1 MKWTILLFCLLFFS
15 CATRPQNRY
24 SVYSA
29 KGTEKNRNKNTVM
42 AGIPSERIMKQK
54 KQLKI
59 SVTAEPGAEHPVV
72 SWFLYP
78 WSHKGKEPVSGEK
91 FYISKIRLP
100 LPDPIGYNLYS
111 EINRTQASAK
121 RIILIEPAVI
131 HRRLKTKIKAK
142 RIVQAPKKETK
153 TDKIVIFRHIV
164 SRPKDS
170 IIISFTGRGWLYKG
184 LVNNKNSKNN
194 KSGIKA
200 IQYGGKEYN
209 NEKTTFNFKA
219 SALGNYDIEFIK
231 QDNSSGKNESRIVQL
246 KVVPEA
252 DFDKYLAE
260 AKNTDRIKRSK
271 LDPDISAADNLY
283 KMGSYRAALN
293 EYLKV
298 YDSNNSYLNQKIA
311 DIYFNEK
318 EYDAALKYWEHNLDK
333 KNIYY
338 SEALA
343 GTMMSAAA
351 VDDIARIF
359 EYLESFE
366 KLPENNAET
375 DNQIK
380 KEEAVF
386 FTAGE
391 LYKHGRIKFA
401 LKLFDNYIRNYPAGE
416 QLDAVYFY
424 LGKIYEEAADVRNL
438 KKSLYYYG
446 KVYNNYSGSSYYL
459 AAGKRIRYIK
469 RHFFDI
475 R

>member
-1 MKWTILLFCLLFFS
+1 MKWTILLFCLLFLS
-15 CATRPQNRY
+15 CATHPQNLY

-29 KGTEKNRNKNTVM
+29 EDVNKNAVIDE
-42 AGIPSERIMKQK
+42 IPSEKIK
-54 KQLKI
+54 KQWKMSI
-59 SVTAEPGAEHPVV
+59 TTEPGAENPVV
-72 SWFLYP
+72 SGLLFP
-78 WSHKGKEPVSGEK
+78 WSLKRKKLFSGER

-100 LPDPIGYNLYS
+100 LPDPADYDLYS
-111 EINRTQASAK
+111 EINRIQEADK
-121 RIILIEPAVI
+121 RVILIEPAVV
-131 HRRLKTKIKAK
+131 HRRVKKIKNK
-142 RIVQAPKKETK
+142 RIRIVRSPKKETK
-153 TDKIVIFRHIV
+153 TDKIVIFKNIV
-164 SRPKDS
+164 SRPEDS

-184 LVNNKNSKNN
+184 LVNDKNN
-194 KSGIKA
+194 KSGIKG
-200 IQYGGKEYN
+200 IEYGGKEYN
-209 NEKTTFNFKA
+209 NKKTTFTFKA
-219 SALGNYDIEFIK
+219 PALGTYDIEFIK
-231 QDNSSGKNESRIVQL
+231 QDNSSGKNVSRIIQL

-260 AKNTDRIKRSK
+260 AKNTDRIKRINF
-271 LDPDISAADNLY
+271 DPDIRAADNLY
-283 KMGSYRAALN
+283 KRGSYRDALN

-311 DIYFNEK
+311 DIYFRQK
-318 EYDAALKYWEHNLDK
+318 EYDAALKYWEHNLEK

-338 SEALA
+338 GEALA

-351 VDDIARIF
+351 VDDIAKIS
-359 EYLESFE
+359 EYLESFW
-366 KLPENNAET
+366 KLPESNG
-375 DNQIK
+375 
-380 KEEAVF
+380 EAVF

-401 LKLFDNYIRNYPAGE
+401 LELFDNYIRNYPAGE
-416 QLDAVYFY
+416 QIDAVYFY

-459 AAGKRIRYIK
+459 TAGRRIRYIK